1 MPGTS
6 FKIADTGNDRA
17 FVDFIPVKDNIID
30 MAVRYGAKERKSRE
44 IIYYI
49 FTHCAD
55 ALYRTDILRRAAKG
69 LCFGI
74 IVDGEKYTV
83 EYGENGMRI
92 ALGQSVKAG
101 TIHKTSFSYADIEK
115 RIYRLIREGTY
126 IPAET
131 AENSRKFFMEEMKTS
146 VGQAVGDISDN
157 ELKGEYPFKGERY
170 SYKNANTLEKEE
182 DYKAFSDYV
191 HKVCGLLWN
200 KRLFRFPGYVG
211 RTFKK
216 AREILDN
223 TSFES
228 IISPEPVKEDPLSC
242 KYFISDDEITTY
254 IKIGACVSGHKMRTY
269 SGFTRISEKK
279 ERVKFL
285 SNEYGVGGQTH
296 VNRDAHLEVMH
307 DSKGIVLTRRGDDFS
322 EEKAK
327 AVIPWTKATEIIDTL
342 IKDNEF
348 LSEEEV
354 DAIDGYEKSVMAK
367 RVIWFYR
374 RAEWICGR
382 NPRVILETDLH
393 IKEED
398 VVEFVK
404 EYFNDKDTLKA
415 FDTEMHE
422 IFKGNEES
430 FKDYDKETLEIFHN
444 YVNGTFTLFPQKD
457 KLQKKGKKPE
467 KHATADIVKICDF
480 ENMEATQM
488 SIFDFIV

>member
-1 MPGTS
+1 MPGES
-6 FKIADTGNDRA
+6 FKITDTGNNRT
-17 FVDFIPVKDNIID
+17 FFDFIPVKDSIID

-44 IIYYI
+44 IIYYL

-55 ALYRTDILRRAAKG
+55 AAYRADAFRRSVKG

-74 IVDGEKYTV
+74 IVDGEKYAV
-83 EYGENGMRI
+83 EYGENGMCI
-92 ALGQSVKAG
+92 ALGQSVKAE
-101 TIHKTSFSYADIEK
+101 TIHKTSLSYADIEK
-115 RIYRLIREGTY
+115 RIYRLICEGMY
-126 IPAET
+126 IPAEA
-131 AENSRKFFMEEMKTS
+131 AENSRKIFMEEMKTS
-146 VGQAVGDISDN
+146 VGSAVGDISDN

-170 SYKNANTLEKEE
+170 SNKNVNTLEKEE

-191 HKVCGLLWN
+191 HKVCGLLWD

-211 RTFKK
+211 RAFKK

-254 IKIGACVSGHKMRTY
+254 IKIGACISEHKLRTY

-307 DSKGIVLTRRGDDFS
+307 DSKGIVLTRRGDDLS

-327 AVIPWTKATEIIDTL
+327 AVIPWTKAAEIIDTL

-354 DAIDGYEKSVMAK
+354 AAIDGYEKSVMAT

-382 NPRVILETDLH
+382 TPGVILGTDLH
-393 IKEED
+393 IVEKD
-398 VVEFVK
+398 VVEFVNK
-404 EYFNDKDTLKA
+404 YFKDKDTLKA

-430 FKDYDKETLEIFHN
+430 FKDYEKETLKIFHN
-444 YVNGTFTLFPQKD
+444 YVNGTFTLFPQKE
-457 KLQKKGKKPE
+457 KLQKRDKKPE
-467 KHATADIVKICDF
+467 KRASADIVKIDDY
-480 ENMEATQM
+480 ENMKATQM